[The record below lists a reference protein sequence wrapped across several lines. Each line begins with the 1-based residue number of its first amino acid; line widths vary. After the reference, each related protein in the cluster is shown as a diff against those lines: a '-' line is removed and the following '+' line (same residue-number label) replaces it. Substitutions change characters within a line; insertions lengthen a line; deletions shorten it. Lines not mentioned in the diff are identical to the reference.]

1 MAKNQNCI
9 IFNFQTLPSIFLSNS
24 TIRRQIGH
32 KVLVREV
39 GEDLLAISEVSH
51 LEEVQE
57 VVLHPEEVQ
66 EVTKTTKVV
75 SHPEDQEEAEV
86 SLQEVIY
93 SLDLVLVI

>member
-1 MAKNQNCI
+1 M
-9 IFNFQTLPSIFLSNS
+9 
-24 TIRRQIGH
+24 
-32 KVLVREV
+32 
-39 GEDLLAISEVSH
+39 
-51 LEEVQE
+51 
-57 VVLHPEEVQ
+57 VLHPEEVQ